1 MWVCFIDVNGVV
13 FSFQKVCHRGSSH
26 AINETLLQPWVEM
39 VKIRAF
45 LRYWGPLCGYA
56 GLIFYLSSQPHPEE
70 KLGTFIKLFS
80 DKVLHGV
87 EYAVFAA
94 LCYRAIQGGGPASW
108 RPYAIPSAILLA
120 SLYGVSDEI
129 HQAFVPFRDSSVY
142 DWVADTVGAVL
153 GAMIMHRFLSQ
164 WLIKSQPEVLREP

>member
-1 MWVCFIDVNGVV
+1 MT
-13 FSFQKVCHRGSSH
+13 S
-26 AINETLLQPWVEM
+26 
-39 VKIRAF
+39 

-70 KLGTFIKLFS
+70 KLGTFITLFS

-94 LCYRAIQGGGPASW
+94 LCYRAIQGDGLASW
-108 RPYAIPSAILLA
+108 RPYAIPSAIVLA
-120 SLYGVSDEI
+120 SLYGMSDEI

-142 DWVADTVGAVL
+142 DWVADTVGAAL
-153 GAMIMHRFLSQ
+153 GAMVMHRLFNQ
-164 WLIKSQPEVLREP
+164 RVVASQPDVLREP